1 MKKNFGIA
9 LVSLLTFII
18 VPVNAQINFGIKGG
32 VNISS
37 VHFNKDIANSDN
49 ITGFNIGP
57 MIEIMVP
64 YVGVGVDA
72 AVLYSQKGM
81 KNVSGISYL
90 SSASSYMPNA
100 SSASNNGNLTT
111 DYIDVPVNFKW
122 KFGLPVLKGYLAA
135 GPYLGFKV
143 GGDKIW
149 NIPGNVNAQIETQS
163 FAAGLN
169 FGLGVEVLRHLQV
182 GFNYELGL
190 TNNYSGVRDGISGGI
205 IGGTDGKELFEGKH
219 RGWTISAAILF

>member
-1 MKKNFGIA
+1 MKKILGIV
-9 LVSLLTFII
+9 LVSLMTLII

-37 VHFNKDIANSDN
+37 VHFNNDIVSSDN

-72 AVLYSQKGM
+72 AILYSQKGM
-81 KNVSGISYL
+81 ADAKMKDTNKRGE
-90 SSASSYMPNA
+90 
-100 SSASNNGNLTT
+100 NLTT
-111 DYIDVPVNFKW
+111 DYIDIPVNFKW
-122 KFGLPVLKGYLAA
+122 KFGLPVIKGYLAA
-135 GPYLGFKV
+135 GPYASFKV

-149 NIPGNVNAQIETQS
+149 EIPGAISSEFKTKS

-169 FGLGVEVLRHLQV
+169 FGLGAEVFKHLQV
-182 GFNYELGL
+182 GFNYEWGL
-190 TNNYSGVRDGISGGI
+190 TNNYSGVDIYSSLGDQRI
-205 IGGTDGKELFEGKH
+205 EGKH